1 MQNTSIHTCK
11 HLYVWIKCTDITYIQ
26 TQDVVS
32 KYQHN
37 PQNCSAKSW
46 YQTHEVGNDSGCDK
60 NCSRCPETRHTRG
73 LARARQN
80 WTESK
85 YRNHPDISG
94 PPLQLAVWCCLKYIR
109 PGAVLCFRWLRIM
122 RDIKEQWPERQ
133 LQKLPFTQDHFR
145 DLVYAGTERLSRLFS
160 NTMCC
165 MPVEAWPNVLKPT
178 LVKIQ
183 KTSRRPLGHSSL
195 NCYHHQ
201 KGIYRQDKE
210 FNSCDMCRQS
220 FLTA

>member
-94 PPLQLAVWCCLKYIR
+94 PPLQLAVWCCLKMFEVHQTWGCSMFQVTAYHER
-109 PGAVLCFRWLRIM
+109 HQGAMTGTSAAKATLHPRSFQGFSLRGN
-122 RDIKEQWPERQ
+122 RE
-133 LQKLPFTQDHFR
+133 
-145 DLVYAGTERLSRLFS
+145 
-160 NTMCC
+160 
-165 MPVEAWPNVLKPT
+165 T
-178 LVKIQ
+178 L
-183 KTSRRPLGHSSL
+183 
-195 NCYHHQ
+195 
-201 KGIYRQDKE
+201 
-210 FNSCDMCRQS
+210 
-220 FLTA
+220 